1 MNEGLHGGTIVA
13 DCRVGLANDRQG
25 FPLRISIDRDLAD
38 ERGYARQLL
47 QALLYGLHHL
57 TGEEPRV
64 HRCLEFIEG
73 LPAAEQLSV
82 EVTDGLRELAAI
94 LPIGKGLDGLG
105 ISLQDVELSDESGP
119 GGGVEREGEVVIP
132 EGRLLCLVQDSVDL
146 GILG

>member
-1 MNEGLHGGTIVA
+1 MNECLHRGTIVA
-13 DCRVGLANDRQG
+13 DGRVGLADDRQS
-25 FPLRISIDRDLAD
+25 FALRIGIDPELAD
-38 ERGYARQLL
+38 ERGYARELL

-64 HRCLEFIEG
+64 HRCLEFLEA
-73 LPAAEQLSV
+73 LAAAEQLSV

-119 GGGVEREGEVVIP
+119 RGGVEREREVVIP
-132 EGRLLCLVQDSVDL
+132 EGRLLWLVQDSVDL